1 MAGTSATGF
10 AVFLLA
16 LSLAGGGGYGVGRWL
31 GNPPSAPTS
40 GDATAEDPAPLYVD
54 AGQLVVPVLGDD
66 GTRAFILSKITLE
79 AGDPAAAERLR
90 RELPRARDALL
101 QGLFQ
106 MAGDGVFDRKVVD
119 PGAVAE
125 SLRVSLEG
133 RLSGV
138 TLRAVLMDRLLRQ
151 ENNRRS

>member
-16 LSLAGGGGYGVGRWL
+16 LTLAGGGGYGAGRWL
-31 GNPPSAPTS
+31 GSPPSTAASPDT
-40 GDATAEDPAPLYVD
+40 AAEDPAPLYVD

-106 MAGDGVFDRKVVD
+106 MAGDGVFDRKAVD

-125 SLRVSLEG
+125 SLRKSLEERMG
-133 RLSGV
+133 GV